1 MPSTLERYNR
11 LQSLPGGK
19 FIFAKLVGLSAPF
32 FAKIHPK
39 FIDLRHAYCETQIK
53 DRRGVRNHLGTINA
67 GALCSLA
74 EMTGGLA
81 LDSVVPSSMRWIPRT
96 MTVQYVAKASGTI
109 TAVSEFDP
117 AIVKEGDV
125 VIPVVVSNRHGNIV
139 FTADITFYVS
149 PKPNKK
155 QFTNRHPE

>member
-32 FAKIHPK
+32 FANIHPK